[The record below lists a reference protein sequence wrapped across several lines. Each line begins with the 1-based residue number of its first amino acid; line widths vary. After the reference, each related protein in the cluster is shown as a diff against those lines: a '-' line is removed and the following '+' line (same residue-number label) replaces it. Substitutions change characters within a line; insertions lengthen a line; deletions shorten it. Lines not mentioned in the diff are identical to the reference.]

1 MHDRTLPGHEGRRLH
16 PRPGKRQGHLA
27 LAVGIVRCAWVH
39 VGIDAWDAHMAGGL
53 DDLHERV
60 EAASLLILGGAFRPG
75 AVALEADPVDG
86 PVDPALAT
94 AENLFDL
101 IRYRCCV

>member
-27 LAVGIVRCAWVH
+27 LAVGIVRCARVH
-39 VGIDAWDAHMAGGL
+39 VGIDAWDAHIAGGL
-53 DDLHERV
+53 DDLHEQV
-60 EAASLLILGGAFRPG
+60 EDGFLLILGAASRPV
-75 AVALEADPVDG
+75 AVALEAETVAG
-86 PVDPALAT
+86 SVDPALAT

-101 IRYRCCV
+101 IRY